1 MVKCKNGITKLKGN
15 SSQITAEVLA
25 ILMTIMEGLFEMGAE
40 EAMDEFTQTAIGIL
54 SSKSSKEM
62 QKFLRKDLAKRIM
75 EHCGECG
82 EEAMREIDEA
92 IRENFGEE

>member
-1 MVKCKNGITKLKGN
+1 MVKCKNGRAKLKGN
-15 SSQITAEVLA
+15 SSQVTAEVLV
-25 ILMTIMEGLFEMGAE
+25 ILMTIMEGLFEMDE

-62 QKFLRKDLAKRIM
+62 QKFLKKDLTKRIM

-92 IRENFGEE
+92 IREDFEEE